1 MTEELK
7 AFRILLV
14 PLFLIIVFFVITPR
28 MCARKTV
35 AAADAQTQPAAA
47 ATATKGGLHID
58 SPPSGPVESAS
69 SKYPEGLDAARIQYL
84 VEIDTTFSEP
94 KIAKLPKTY
103 DLMDNVT
110 QALLTL
116 HYIEKN
122 PDNTIA
128 ITRDGAMNLNLTD
141 QGAYWTFPIAKRAF
155 DKVTYVSRVEDD
167 RYNATIAWHYEAN
180 PVGVALRVD
189 GNKSHS
195 ATAQFV
201 GGPGSWVLGS
211 WIAAPDENH

>member
-7 AFRILLV
+7 AFRVLLV

-28 MCARKTV
+28 MCARKT
-35 AAADAQTQPAAA
+35 AAAPEQQTQA
-47 ATATKGGLHID
+47 ATASTAPSSGLHID
-58 SPPSGPVESAS
+58 NSPTGPVESAS
-69 SKYPEGLDAARIQYL
+69 SKYPVGLDAARIQYL
-84 VEIDTTFSEP
+84 VEIDATFSDPKTAKLSKTYEP
-94 KIAKLPKTY
+94 KDSVI
-103 DLMDNVT
+103 
-110 QALLTL
+110 QALLAL

-128 ITRDGAMNLNLTD
+128 ITRDGAINLDLTD
-141 QGAYWTFPIAKRAF
+141 QGPNWTFPIAKRTF

-167 RYNATIAWHYEAN
+167 KYDAIIAWHYDAN

-189 GNKSHS
+189 GRKSHS

-201 GGPGSWVLGS
+201 GGPGSWALAS
-211 WIAAPDENH
+211 WVSAPDDNR